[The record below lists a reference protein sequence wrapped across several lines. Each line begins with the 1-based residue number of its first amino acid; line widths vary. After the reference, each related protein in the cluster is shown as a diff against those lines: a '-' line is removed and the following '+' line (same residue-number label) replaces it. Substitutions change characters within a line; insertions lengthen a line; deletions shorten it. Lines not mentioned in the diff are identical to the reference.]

1 MHAMQYELTL
11 PADYD
16 MEIIRKRIRDRGH
29 RTDGFPGLD
38 IKSYLIRERGVDDSP
53 INQYAPFYV
62 WHESAGMNR
71 FLWGGGG
78 FAGIVTDF
86 GRPPVRH
93 WVGVEH
99 LPGPDVAIDPVA
111 ATKHVEPIPALTD
124 PTESVDA
131 ARERLRE
138 QAKHPG
144 VRSTVLAVDPERWE
158 LVHFT
163 LWTETPQATPGTRY
177 QVLHLSRGSEQ

>member
-1 MHAMQYELTL
+1 MYTMQYELTL

-16 MEIIRKRIRDRGH
+16 MEIIRKRVRDRGH
-29 RTDGFPGLD
+29 RTDGFPGLG
-38 IKSYLIRERGVDDSP
+38 IKAYLIRERDIDESP

-62 WHESAGMNR
+62 WRDTAGMNR
-71 FLWGGGG
+71 FLWGGSG

-93 WVGVEH
+93 WTGVDH
-99 LPGPDVAIDPVA
+99 LPGPAHTTEPIV
-111 ATKHVEPIPALTD
+111 ATKHTEPIPALLD
-124 PTESVDA
+124 PTGPVDA

-138 QAKHPG
+138 RSEQPG
-144 VRSTVLAVDPERWE
+144 VHSTALAVDPERWE

-163 LWTETPQATPGTRY
+163 LWTETPPAATGTRY

>member
-1 MHAMQYELTL
+1 MYAMQYELTL

-16 MEIIRKRIRDRGH
+16 MEIIRKRVRDRGD

-38 IKSYLIRERGVDDSP
+38 IKAYLILERGTDESP
-53 INQYAPFYV
+53 INQYAPFYL
-62 WHESAGMNR
+62 WRDTEGMNQ

-78 FAGIVTDF
+78 FGGIVSDL

-93 WVGVEH
+93 WTGVDH
-99 LPGPDVAIDPVA
+99 LPGPDHTTEPVA
-111 ATKHVEPIPALTD
+111 ATKHIEPIPALVD
-124 PTESVDA
+124 PTGPVDA

-138 QAKHPG
+138 RAAQPG
-144 VRSTVLAVDPERWE
+144 VYSTALAVDPERWE

-163 LWTETPQATPGTRY
+163 LWTENPPTGAGTRY
-177 QVLHLSRGSEQ
+177 EVLHLSRGSEQ